1 MVGNVK
7 WFSAERGYGFIQQPD
22 GEDLFVHYSAIE
34 SKGFRFLE
42 AGQPVEYE
50 VVLVNDRKEAAHVV
64 KRCA

>member
-1 MVGNVK
+1 MVGTVK

-22 GEDLFVHYSAIE
+22 GEDVFVHYSAIE

-64 KRCA
+64 KRCV